1 MGAGGGAP
9 CRLRGLNHIHPGLSG
24 RDVLPQGNAR
34 VHDLAGGAP
43 KGVLVQREGR
53 LGQSVWIALRA
64 GPCRDQGS
72 AAKTACSSSTASSLG
87 DTNGVCRRAQALQKA
102 VCQLISSELREA
114 PHLTLLGRAELYAGW
129 ALHSHHSMGFAQ
141 PEPLGLSRRRAHLG
155 ALLVIDHECTR
166 GRGFRP
172 LRRAV
177 FGPGQE
183 QRACGRTVS
192 TLFIR

>member
-1 MGAGGGAP
+1 MPLARLEPHTPWPQRPRCLATRQCTSARP
-9 CRLRGLNHIHPGLSG
+9 CRWRAQRSP
-24 RDVLPQGNAR
+24 RPAR
-34 VHDLAGGAP
+34 RPPWP
-43 KGVLVQREGR
+43 KCLDSPEGR
-53 LGQSVWIALRA
+53 PVGTRVSCKVQS
-64 GPCRDQGS
+64 P
-72 AAKTACSSSTASSLG
+72 KTACSSSTASSLG

-177 FGPGQE
+177 FCPGQE
-183 QRACGRTVS
+183 QQACGRTVS
-192 TLFIR
+192 TQFIR